1 MPHFPGGP
9 ENFKLAEDMAKKWKE
24 YGIDVIW
31 KNYNIMLSRPKDM
44 KAGAA
49 ALYNGSTLIYKSAP
63 QEKFLV
69 PSENN
74 SNVVPPFN
82 AYAPSGSVRV
92 GVNYSVCAIPCF
104 LGHTHD

>member
-1 MPHFPGGP
+1 
-9 ENFKLAEDMAKKWKE
+9 MAKKWKE

-31 KNYNIMLSRPKDM
+31 KNYTIMLSRPKDM

-49 ALYNGSTLIYKSAP
+49 ALYNGSTLIYKAAP

-74 SNVVPPFN
+74 SNVIPPFN

-92 GVNYSVCAIPCF
+92 SVNYSVCAIPCF

>member
-1 MPHFPGGP
+1 
-9 ENFKLAEDMAKKWKE
+9 MAKKWKE

>member
-1 MPHFPGGP
+1 
-9 ENFKLAEDMAKKWKE
+9 
-24 YGIDVIW
+24 
-31 KNYNIMLSRPKDM
+31 M

-49 ALYNGSTLIYKSAP
+49 ALYNGSTLIYKAAP
-63 QEKFLV
+63 QEKSLV

-92 GVNYSVCAIPCF
+92 SVNYSVCAIPCF

>member
-9 ENFKLAEDMAKKWKE
+9 ENFKLVEDMAKKWKE

-31 KNYNIMLSRPKDM
+31 KNYSIMLSRPKDM
-44 KAGAA
+44 KAGSA
-49 ALYNGSTLIYKSAP
+49 ALYNGSTLLHKSAP
-63 QEKFLV
+63 QGKFLV
-69 PSENN
+69 PLENN

-92 GVNYSVCAIPCF
+92 SVNYSVCAIPCF

>member
-1 MPHFPGGP
+1 
-9 ENFKLAEDMAKKWKE
+9 
-24 YGIDVIW
+24 
-31 KNYNIMLSRPKDM
+31 MLSRPKDM

-49 ALYNGSTLIYKSAP
+49 ALYNGSTLIYKAAP

-92 GVNYSVCAIPCF
+92 SVNYIVCAIPCF
-104 LGHTHD
+104 LDHTHD